1 MKQCSLCLQSRVLR
15 KSHLIPK
22 SLYKVIRSE
31 DGLVYAS
38 RKKGSIYTDKQIAVP
53 LLCGDCEEMFSK
65 KGEQVVC
72 KECYR
77 GKGNF
82 ILRDK
87 LKATSEMFTEGS
99 KGWIIP
105 QTESRNINL
114 DYEAYLYFGASI
126 IWRASAGK
134 WPSHV
139 GRMRR
144 GLGKYED
151 KIRRYL
157 LGETDFPK
165 KVFLLIGVNSDD
177 DETNFSS
184 AISFPFY
191 EKLQGHHRHIFY
203 IPGVNFIFTIG
214 RMSGIK
220 ERAFTAT
227 NTPILFDEQSF
238 KESEFFKTLPKEML
252 EAKGRLANEKDE
264 LEK

>member
-1 MKQCSLCLQSRVLR
+1 MPLEK
-15 KSHLIPK
+15 
-22 SLYKVIRSE
+22 KVAYIQTNRSQHPYC
-31 DGLVYAS
+31 G
-38 RKKGSIYTDKQIAVP
+38 
-53 LLCGDCEEMFSK
+53 GDCEEMFSK

-165 KVFLLIGVNSDD
+165 KVFLLIGLNS
-177 DETNFSS
+177 TCKCNRLGSWHRNGQLVYFSR
-184 AISFPFY
+184 AISNAAPDGGAY
-191 EKLQGHHRHIFY
+191 GK
-203 IPGVNFIFTIG
+203 
-214 RMSGIK
+214 GI
-220 ERAFTAT
+220 T
-227 NTPILFDEQSF
+227 S
-238 KESEFFKTLPKEML
+238 
-252 EAKGRLANEKDE
+252 
-264 LEK
+264 